1 MAWRYSG
8 LSVPCVSHLKTQ
20 TPCQDSHGIVATDKV
35 LALAVADGAGSAQ
48 HAALAAAQVTQR
60 AVARFQDPCSLPDGA
75 AAWEADLRCL
85 LTDLRRGL
93 EGEAAVQGCSPREF
107 ACTFLL
113 AVVTRDALIGAQVG
127 DGAIVYRPRSEEA
140 TGGIALLTAPHHG
153 EYLNETV
160 FLTSDGYLEDLQWVY
175 RAGAPDALALLSDGL
190 QMLAL
195 DMKNQPPTPHA
206 PFFDPLFTFMKNNP
220 DRLDREQKLRAFL
233 ESERVCAKTDDDK
246 TLVIAVREVEA
257 DRPL

>member
-8 LSVPCVSHLKTQ
+8 LSVPGVSHHKTQ
-20 TPCQDSHGIVATDKV
+20 TPCQDSHGIVATDAV

-48 HAALAAAQVTQR
+48 YAALAAEQVTQR
-60 AVARFQDPCSLPDGA
+60 AVARFQGSHPLPIDA
-75 AAWEADLRCL
+75 AAWEADLRRL
-85 LTDLRRGL
+85 LADLRGGL
-93 EGEAAVQGCSPREF
+93 EDEAAARGCSLREF

-140 TGGIALLTAPHHG
+140 AGGIALLTAPHHG

-160 FLTSDGYLEDLQWVY
+160 FLTSDGYLDHLQLAY
-175 RAGAPDALALLSDGL
+175 HAGAPDALALFSDGL

-195 DMKNQPPTPHA
+195 DMKRQPPTPHT

-220 DRLDREQKLRAFL
+220 DGLDREQKLRVFL

-246 TLVIAVREVEA
+246 TLVIAVREVG
-257 DRPL
+257 D